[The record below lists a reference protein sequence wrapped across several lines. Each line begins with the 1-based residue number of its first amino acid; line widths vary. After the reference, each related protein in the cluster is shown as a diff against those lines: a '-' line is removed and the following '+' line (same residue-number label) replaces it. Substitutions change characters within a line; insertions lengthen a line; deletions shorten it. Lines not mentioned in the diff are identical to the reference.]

1 MDDAYLGSIVN
12 HPNHWMLVKGSN
24 GGGYI
29 LLVVNWLFSFYL
41 LVEISII

>member
-1 MDDAYLGSIVN
+1 M
-12 HPNHWMLVKGSN
+12 GSN

-41 LVEISII
+41 LVEISIIKHCDG